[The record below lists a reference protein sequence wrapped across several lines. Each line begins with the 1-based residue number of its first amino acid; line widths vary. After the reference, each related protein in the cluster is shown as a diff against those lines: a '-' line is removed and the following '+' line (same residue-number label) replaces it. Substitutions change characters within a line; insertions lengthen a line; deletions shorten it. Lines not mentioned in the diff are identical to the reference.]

1 MWEFFVSYG
10 YSLFMKVI
18 KCFIVRSKRGAWP
31 APSLDCD
38 QSAAKNVTDVPPY
51 LYPLVQMFGALF
63 CHACENFLRMR
74 IDIYIFSMIVK
85 FFSFFLLY
93 DRHTLVTFIFSAC
106 FCFFGVSH
114 K

>member
-31 APSLDCD
+31 APSLVCD
-38 QSAAKNVTDVPPY
+38 QSAAKKLTDVPTY

-63 CHACENFLRMR
+63 CHACEKFLRMR

-85 FFSFFLLY
+85 FFFLFP
-93 DRHTLVTFIFSAC
+93 FI
-106 FCFFGVSH
+106 
-114 K
+114 